1 MLRIN
6 GLEIKN
12 SNNNL
17 TIIQSCLNN
26 KIEIPRFCYH
36 EKLSIAGNCRMC
48 LVEVKNTV
56 KPIASCAMPLMQN
69 MEIYTNSFLVKKA
82 REGVLEF
89 LLVNHPLDCPICDQG
104 GECDLQDQVLIFGSD
119 RGRFYEDKRSVL
131 DKNIG
136 PLIKTLMTRCIHCT
150 RCVRFAKEIAGIS
163 ILGTIGRGMKTE
175 IGTYIENLFK
185 SELSGNVIDL
195 CPVGALTSK
204 PYAFKLR
211 SWELYKVETIDIM
224 DSFCSNIRV
233 DYKGDEIMRI
243 LPLLNENLN
252 EEWITDK
259 ARFSY
264 DGLYIQR
271 LTHPLFNDKLRRRII
286 TVSWSFIVKKF
297 KEFLSKYYNTIFKFY
312 GFTGSLVDIESTM
325 ALKLLTNKMGYSN
338 FTSLDFIKYNKM
350 NSDLRSDYL
359 FKFDLE
365 NLNKIDLCFFLGTNI
380 RYELPLLNLRLR
392 KIYMKY
398 KILYVSLGAKSDIT
412 YFYNQIG
419 ISMNLFLKILEGKH
433 WFNNFF
439 VKAKEPLI
447 LFGDNL
453 LSRLD
458 GFNIYKSLLYIINM
472 NKISKKN
479 INFIPKSVSFVG
491 NMELNS
497 LLGINSDF
505 YSQNQY
511 KKDYNILYL
520 LNVDNVEKIYDY
532 FNFKTTLAIY
542 HGHNIP
548 EHKDKMHLLLP
559 SYSYIEKKSSY
570 INFFG
575 LIQTTKKALF
585 SKYDIQKDVDIIN
598 VISYIINKK
607 KVLVED
613 IYFNIKENMY
623 FTVNKINSVNFYI
636 KNKNINKNK
645 YNIFNYP
652 FVMKV
657 YNYYKTNII
666 TYYSVNMSLCSKNF
680 NKRNISNF
688 NK

>member
-1 MLRIN
+1 MLYIN
-6 GLEIKN
+6 GLNIKD

-48 LVEVKNTV
+48 LVEVKNSV

-69 MEIYTNSFLVKKA
+69 MEIYTNSFLVKRA

-119 RGRFYEDKRSVL
+119 RGRFYEEKRSVL

-163 ILGTIGRGMKTE
+163 ILGTIGRGMRTE
-175 IGTYIENLFK
+175 IGTYVENMFR

-243 LPLLNENLN
+243 LPLLNETIN

-264 DGLYIQR
+264 DGLFVQR
-271 LTHPLFNDKLRRRII
+271 LQYPLFNDKLRGRII
-286 TVSWSFIVKKF
+286 KVSWSFIVKKF
-297 KEFLSKYYNTIFKFY
+297 KEFLSKYYNTTFKFY
-312 GFTGSLVDIESTM
+312 GFTGSLVDLESTM
-325 ALKLLTNKMGYSN
+325 ALKLLTNKMGYCN
-338 FTSLDFIKYNKM
+338 LTNLDYIKYNKI
-350 NSDLRSDYL
+350 NSDLRSYYL
-359 FKFDLE
+359 FKYNLE
-365 NLNKIDLCFFLGTNI
+365 DFKKIDLCFFLGTNI

-398 KILYVSLGAKSDIT
+398 KILFVSLGARYDLT

-419 ISMNLFLKILEGKH
+419 VSINTFMRILEGRH

-439 VKAKEPLI
+439 VKANEPLI
-447 LFGDNL
+447 LFGDNV

-458 GFNIYKSLLYIINM
+458 GFNIYKSLLYIMSI
-472 NKISKKN
+472 NKISEKN
-479 INFIPKSVSFVG
+479 INYIPKSVSFMG
-491 NMELNS
+491 NMELNG
-497 LLGINSDF
+497 LFGRNTDF
-505 YSQNQY
+505 YFKDRY

-532 FNFKTTLAIY
+532 FNIKTTLAIY

-548 EHKDKMHLLLP
+548 ENKERMHMLLP
-559 SYSYIEKKSSY
+559 SYSYIEKRSAY

-575 LIQTTKKALF
+575 YIQMTKKAFF
-585 SKYDIQKDVDIIN
+585 SKFDIQKDVDIIN
-598 VISYIINKK
+598 VISYVVNKK
-607 KVLVED
+607 KFRIED
-613 IYFNIKENMY
+613 IYLNIKENMY
-623 FTVNKINSVNFYI
+623 FSLNVINTVGFYI
-636 KNKNINKNK
+636 EKKKSK
-645 YNIFNYP
+645 TYKLFNYP
-652 FVMKV
+652 FVSKV

-666 TYYSVNMSLCSKNF
+666 TYYSVNMSLCSKIL
-680 NKRNISNF
+680 NKKNISNF